1 MFWSLDMKKIPVN
14 QLIKNLAL
22 PSDNYCKFVFNSDHC
37 MVSEKILMFLT
48 KLQKGNVLRPLV
60 AMF

>member
-1 MFWSLDMKKIPVN
+1 MKKIPVN